1 MAMMFFRGVIATE
14 KGRLVYDTL
23 LLKIPVLGSLL
34 QRSAISRFTVTL
46 SILLKSG
53 LPALDSLNIVR
64 KVVNNSLMAQTISHV
79 ADRIVEGA
87 DISTPLKKS
96 KIFPPM
102 VGYMI
107 AVGEQS
113 GELESVLDRISENYE
128 EEIDLAIQRLTAMVE
143 PVIII
148 LLAIVVGFIVMAVLL
163 PLLQF
168 NNL

>member
-1 MAMMFFRGVIATE
+1 MA
-14 KGRLVYDTL
+14 K
-23 LLKIPVLGSLL
+23 
-34 QRSAISRFTVTL
+34 TL
-46 SILLKSG
+46 SE
-53 LPALDSLNIVR
+53 
-64 KVVNNSLMAQTISHV
+64 V

-96 KIFPPM
+96 KMFPPM

-113 GELESVLDRISENYE
+113 GELESVLDRISQTYE
-128 EEIDLAIQRLTAMVE
+128 EEIDLSIQRLTAMIE
-143 PVIII
+143 PIII
-148 LLAIVVGFIVMAVLL
+148 VLLAVVVGFIVMAVLL

>member
-1 MAMMFFRGVIATE
+1 
-14 KGRLVYDTL
+14 
-23 LLKIPVLGSLL
+23 
-34 QRSAISRFTVTL
+34 
-46 SILLKSG
+46 
-53 LPALDSLNIVR
+53 
-64 KVVNNSLMAQTISHV
+64 
-79 ADRIVEGA
+79 
-87 DISTPLKKS
+87 
-96 KIFPPM
+96 M